1 MDFKTLSLVH
11 SKVLL
16 FIGNLQTYY
25 TERIFISRNRAAL
38 IFEYNTIR
46 EMSTLL
52 ASVCSIFQQNFNKV
66 YFWYHGVFQLRNTP
80 PSDNYC

>member
-46 EMSTLL
+46 GISIILNFGSTLL
-52 ASVCSIFQQNFNKV
+52 ETLAMITLN
-66 YFWYHGVFQLRNTP
+66 
-80 PSDNYC
+80 